1 MRSSYYHKE
10 LSYYYI
16 LSLTNVSMQTTEDQ
30 NKWEIDKAHSN
41 LEFSVRHMMISNV
54 KGRFKNFGGDFRLNL
69 NKIENSAVKLE
80 IEASSIF
87 TNEEDRDK
95 HLKSKDFLHVEQYPL
110 VLFEST
116 KVGKAGNRIDVE
128 GKLTIRDVTKNVAI
142 SGELQGPITDPYG
155 KKRVGFDGETT
166 IARKDF
172 GLTWNMILEG
182 GGLMVGDN
190 VKIDIHMELTA
201 P

>member
-1 MRSSYYHKE
+1 
-10 LSYYYI
+10 
-16 LSLTNVSMQTTEDQ
+16 MQTTEDQ

>member
-1 MRSSYYHKE
+1 
-10 LSYYYI
+10 
-16 LSLTNVSMQTTEDQ
+16 MQTTEDQ

-69 NKIENSAVKLE
+69 DKIENSAVKLE

-116 KVGKAGNRIDVE
+116 KVGKTGNRVDVE

-155 KKRVGFDGETT
+155 KKRVGFDGETA

>member
-1 MRSSYYHKE
+1 
-10 LSYYYI
+10 
-16 LSLTNVSMQTTEDQ
+16 MQTTEGQ

-54 KGRFKNFGGDFRLNL
+54 KGRFKNFGGDIKLNL
-69 NKIENSAVKLE
+69 DKIENSAVKLE

-95 HLKSKDFLHVEQYPL
+95 HLKSKDFLQVEQYPL

-116 KVGKAGNRIDVE
+116 KVGKTGNRVDVE

-155 KKRVGFDGETT
+155 KKRVGFDGETA

>member
-54 KGRFKNFGGDFRLNL
+54 KGRFKNFGGDIRLNL
-69 NKIENSAVKLE
+69 DKIENSAVKLE

-95 HLKSKDFLHVEQYPL
+95 HLKSKDFLHVE
-110 VLFEST
+110 
-116 KVGKAGNRIDVE
+116 
-128 GKLTIRDVTKNVAI
+128 
-142 SGELQGPITDPYG
+142 
-155 KKRVGFDGETT
+155 
-166 IARKDF
+166 
-172 GLTWNMILEG
+172 
-182 GGLMVGDN
+182 
-190 VKIDIHMELTA
+190 
-201 P
+201 